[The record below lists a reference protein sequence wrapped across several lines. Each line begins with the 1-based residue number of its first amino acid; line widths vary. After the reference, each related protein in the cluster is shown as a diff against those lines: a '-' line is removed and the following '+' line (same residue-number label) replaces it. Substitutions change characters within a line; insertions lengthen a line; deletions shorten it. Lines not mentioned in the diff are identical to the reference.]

1 MRSICKN
8 PECGK
13 HFNHERAGA
22 RYCSDACRVAAHRKR
37 QAPLPDTAWCG
48 DTKHFRS
55 ANAELAD
62 RLCVIAVEADDGDP
76 KTGRR
81 FYYVALSY
89 GYIQPDM
96 SATDEGK
103 KSRESA
109 YKRVLSLLGDLRKAG
124 RIEWDMVID
133 LTRDLVE
140 WETFTSPREARAE
153 MREQYDEDRWLGQP
167 YYPVLIVEK
176 DTMEPVCK
184 PMASRWQMP
193 FASSRGYG
201 SLTLQ
206 HDVAEKLN
214 HRFAKT
220 GQRAKVYFV
229 SDLDASGLDLQ
240 RSWEQALKDFGVQVQ
255 FVRIALTRAQVQNHV
270 DERGQRLKRLSI
282 EVKDSDTRSKSYIAQ
297 YGNRCWEADILP
309 GQVIQDTLDADIR
322 SWLDRDL
329 WLERDR
335 EITLARWRL

>member
-1 MRSICKN
+1 MHWAN
-8 PECGK
+8 
-13 HFNHERAGA
+13 
-22 RYCSDACRVAAHRKR
+22 
-37 QAPLPDTAWCG
+37 
-48 DTKHFRS
+48 S
-55 ANAELAD
+55 A
-62 RLCVIAVEADDGDP
+62 
-76 KTGRR
+76 
-81 FYYVALSY
+81 
-89 GYIQPDM
+89 Q
-96 SATDEGK
+96 SATEEGK
-103 KSRESA
+103 KSRDSA
-109 YKRVLSLLGDLRKAG
+109 YKRVLSLLGDLRKAD
-124 RIEWDMVID
+124 RIDRDSVID

-140 WETFTSPREARAE
+140 WQTYESPREARAA

-167 YYPVLIVEK
+167 VFPILIVEK

-220 GQRAKVYFV
+220 GQQAKVYFV

-240 RSWEQALKDFGVQVQ
+240 RSWEQALRDFGVPVE

-270 DERGQRLKRLSI
+270 DERGQRLERLSI

-297 YGNRCWEADILP
+297 YGKRCWEVDILP
-309 GQVIQDTLDADIR
+309 GRVIADTLDRDIHG
-322 SWLDRDL
+322 WFNHYL
-329 WLERDR
+329 WQQRER
-335 EITLARWRL
+335 EIERARALL